1 MNDMKRTENLIR
13 AFSTS
18 TKLLAILIDP
28 DKIDFAKI
36 KVLLKNLP
44 SATTHLFVG
53 GSTVEENL
61 TEKLVLL
68 LKEKTKLPIFI
79 FPGDH
84 TQITPHADALL
95 FLSLLSGRN
104 PEFLI
109 EQQVKSVEKLKNTP
123 LEIIPTAY
131 LLIDGGKETSVQ
143 RVSRTLPM
151 PQENIQAIVNT
162 ALAGEYSGKK
172 LIYLEAGSG
181 AKKKVS
187 TAIISAVKKEVS
199 IPIIVGGGIKTEEE
213 IQQAYLAG
221 ASMVVVGTAFEDN
234 PEFLNSEES
243 EISKQT
249 FQIK

>member
-1 MNDMKRTENLIR
+1 
-13 AFSTS
+13 
-18 TKLLAILIDP
+18 
-28 DKIDFAKI
+28 
-36 KVLLKNLP
+36 
-44 SATTHLFVG
+44 
-53 GSTVEENL
+53 
-61 TEKLVLL
+61 
-68 LKEKTKLPIFI
+68 
-79 FPGDH
+79 
-84 TQITPHADALL
+84 L

-109 EQQVKSVEKLKNTP
+109 EQQVKSVEKLKNTT

-151 PQENIQAIVNT
+151 PQKDIKAIVNT

-181 AKKKVS
+181 AKDKVS
-187 TAIISAVKKEVS
+187 NAIISAVKKDVS

-221 ASMVVVGTAFEDN
+221 ASMVVVGTAFEDD
-234 PEFLNSEES
+234 PEFLNSEEKS
-243 EISKQT
+243 ISKQA
-249 FQIK
+249 FQVK

>member
-28 DKIDFAKI
+28 DKVDFAKI

-79 FPGDH
+79 FPGDY

-162 ALAGEYSGKK
+162 ALAGEFSGKK

-213 IQQAYLAG
+213 IRQAYLAG